1 MVNHKRKY
9 YRAALEKEVIFII
22 IPWVK
27 KKKATGG
34 HCLPV
39 GCFVMDF
46 KYQRTT
52 LIVFAP
58 MRTRNMPW
66 LPSATLCS
74 VAAVLS

>member
-34 HCLPV
+34 HFCP
-39 GCFVMDF
+39 
-46 KYQRTT
+46 
-52 LIVFAP
+52 
-58 MRTRNMPW
+58 
-66 LPSATLCS
+66 S
-74 VAAVLS
+74 VASLWISNISAPL

>member
-22 IPWVK
+22 IPCVK
-27 KKKATGG
+27 KESNRRAF
-34 HCLPV
+34 LPV

>member
-34 HCLPV
+34 HFCP
-39 GCFVMDF
+39 
-46 KYQRTT
+46 
-52 LIVFAP
+52 
-58 MRTRNMPW
+58 
-66 LPSATLCS
+66 S
-74 VAAVLS
+74 VAPVVWGRYNSKPNLNPKLQLTWFAFKTL